1 MTGCGFLYHFQH
13 TSIVSGQK
21 LYPDYKRG
29 TKFYDNRSSRVE
41 KYNPRQNVWD
51 TLYFRWG
58 KCMQFKLTPTRTV
71 LGEKV
76 KHLLRFLHTI
86 RTSTL
91 FRKGRGDKNRV
102 KAVFIR
108 VSYKFHTCEKDLEE
122 VSQNLLARRIAFPK
136 SLPNVIIWYFLI
148 LVTTNRTK
156 VLDF

>member
-1 MTGCGFLYHFQH
+1 
-13 TSIVSGQK
+13 
-21 LYPDYKRG
+21 
-29 TKFYDNRSSRVE
+29 
-41 KYNPRQNVWD
+41 
-51 TLYFRWG
+51 
-58 KCMQFKLTPTRTV
+58 MQFKLTPTRTV

-108 VSYKFHTCEKDLEE
+108 VSYKFHYTCEKDLEE

-156 VLDF
+156 VLDFQHVRMNSYQFWIHRAYTQLGMDQRSFLGFAIYICCASTYDYTTKHVKWHFFSENLKYV